1 VLDPKR
7 NDLCAGVVG
16 SGTMGR
22 GIVQVLAQSGARTLV
37 FDANPGAA
45 QAAREAIA
53 KALAG
58 LVQKGR
64 IAQDAAD
71 ATLGRIEIADG
82 LGQLAPCHIVV
93 EAIFEDLEAKRALFR
108 ALEAV
113 VGEDCVLASNTS
125 SLSVTAMAA
134 ACAKPG
140 RVAGY
145 HFFNPVPV
153 MRIVEVVDGA
163 LTEPWV
169 GEALAG
175 LAQRYGHTPVR
186 CKDTPGFVVN
196 HAGRGYTPE
205 SMRVLTEGVAD
216 FATIDRI
223 LVDAAGFRLGPFGLM
238 DLVGLDVHYGVMQS
252 LYRQYFEEPRY
263 RPSHLLEPRVAAG
276 LLGRKTGRGWYVYGK
291 DGAEKLP
298 EQPVPASKAA
308 LVWVAPNAPGL
319 AELAGKLGARVES
332 GAKPSAE
339 AICLVA
345 PLGQDA
351 TTTALQLHLDPTRTV
366 AVDPLFGFAKR
377 RTLMTTPVT
386 QVMVRDAVH
395 GLLAADGVPVSVI
408 HDSAGFVAQRVVAHI
423 VNVGC
428 DIVQQGIATP
438 DDLDRAVTL
447 GLGYPKGPLAM
458 GDAIGAAKVLTIIEA
473 MHALYQDPRYR
484 PSPWLRRRAR
494 LGVSL
499 LTPES

>member
-1 VLDPKR
+1 MLDSQRK
-7 NDLCAGVVG
+7 DLCAGVVG

-22 GIVQVLAQSGARTLV
+22 GIVQVLAQCGARTRV

-45 QAAREAIA
+45 QAARDSIA
-53 KALAG
+53 KSLAG

-64 IAQDAAD
+64 VAQDAAD
-71 ATLGRIEIADG
+71 ATLARIEIAEG
-82 LGQLAPCHIVV
+82 LEALADCHIVV
-93 EAIFEDLEAKRALFR
+93 EAIVEDLEAKRALFR
-108 ALEAV
+108 ALEGI
-113 VGEDCVLASNTS
+113 VGEGCVLASNTS

-134 ACAKPG
+134 ACAKPA

-153 MRIVEVVDGA
+153 MKIVEVVDGA
-163 LTEPWV
+163 LTAPWV
-169 GEALAG
+169 GEALAA
-175 LAQRYGHTPVR
+175 LARRFGHTPVR

-238 DLVGLDVHYGVMQS
+238 DLVGLDVHYGVMKS
-252 LYRQYFEEPRY
+252 LYQQYFEEPRY
-263 RPSHLLEPRVAAG
+263 RPSYLLEPRVAAG

-298 EQPVPASKAA
+298 EQPVPAVKAA
-308 LVWVAPNAPGL
+308 QLWVAPNAAAL
-319 AELAGKLGARVES
+319 AELAGALGARVES
-332 GAKPSAE
+332 GPKPSADV
-339 AICLVA
+339 ACLVA

-351 TTTALQLHLDPTRTV
+351 TTTALQLHLDPARTV

-386 QVMVRDAVH
+386 RPALRDAVH

-428 DIVQQGIATP
+428 DIAQQRIATP
-438 DDLDRAVTL
+438 EDLDRAVML
-447 GLGYPKGPLAM
+447 GLSYPKGPLAM
-458 GDAIGAAKVLTIIEA
+458 GDAVGPSRILTILEA
-473 MHALYQDPRYR
+473 MHALYQEPRYR

-494 LGVSL
+494 LGISL